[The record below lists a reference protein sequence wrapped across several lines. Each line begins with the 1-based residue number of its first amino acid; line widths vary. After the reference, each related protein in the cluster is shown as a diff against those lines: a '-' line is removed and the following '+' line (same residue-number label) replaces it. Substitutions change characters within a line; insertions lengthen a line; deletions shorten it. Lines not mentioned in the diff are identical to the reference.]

1 MLENEFCRFE
11 IDKNV
16 RKYTKSIFVDLKS
29 TKMLDKIRFIF
40 RPVFSRSRG
49 VSYDSEPTNVVQG
62 DRGGDGGADAG
73 AKYRWFFSYCKL
85 QKQRGSTAVVV

>member
-1 MLENEFCRFE
+1 MLENIQNHFCRFQ
-11 IDKNV
+11 I
-16 RKYTKSIFVDLKS
+16 
-29 TKMLDKIRFIF
+29 DKIRFIF

-73 AKYRWFFSYCKL
+73 AKYRWFHTHVDCKL

>member
-1 MLENEFCRFE
+1 
-11 IDKNV
+11 
-16 RKYTKSIFVDLKS
+16 
-29 TKMLDKIRFIF
+29 
-40 RPVFSRSRG
+40 

-73 AKYRWFFSYCKL
+73 AKYRWFHTHVDCKL